1 MHKAL
6 RANKNKDKLVIKKWN
21 KGKASGKELRESHT
35 SGRTKSMRGKSIYK
49 KAYFASFL

>member
-21 KGKASGKELRESHT
+21 KGKASGKELRESHI
-35 SGRTKSMRGKSIYK
+35 GQDQKHERKEH
-49 KAYFASFL
+49 L